1 SELHVQ
7 FTKPLLPAQECR
19 LVSCG
24 KPQMVESGLP
34 MREPGTGAIGL
45 PDQRKR
51 ESGCLM
57 HADQA
62 VPEVKDDREA
72 KHLRV
77 ELGTDI
83 QVRNGQTDV
92 VYSTEGQGR
101 AVSSCRRFVRRPG
114 RLCHEGF
121 LPLQRS
127 PPRIG
132 LDRSGAESGGRQY
145 PHARSPL

>member
-1 SELHVQ
+1 
-7 FTKPLLPAQECR
+7 
-19 LVSCG
+19 
-24 KPQMVESGLP
+24 
-34 MREPGTGAIGL
+34 
-45 PDQRKR
+45 
-51 ESGCLM
+51 M

-72 KHLRV
+72 KHLGV

-92 VYSTEGQGR
+92 VYSTERQGH

-114 RLCHEGF
+114 RRRHEGF

-127 PPRIG
+127 PSRIG
-132 LDRSGAESGGRQY
+132 LDRSGAEPADRQC
-145 PHARSPL
+145 PNAGSPLASKAGSVCSRLLNLVPPAPPALKSRSPHPAPARQVLSGNT